1 MAGGKVFSPE
11 MVPGS
16 MALELELSHPTAT
29 AQSDTETTDSDLD
42 SPPEAFASTSQKTIL
57 LESERIGL
65 QLKRKRSATPVPTH
79 ELDRRTR
86 INDNERTI
94 RDRKQ
99 ELQKIFNSVD
109 TNPTQVPVR
118 KKQKQDKLVGA
129 LTNTPRPK
137 IQVPREVI
145 MRTEVVSMLP
155 CKGYTLPKANTGNVV
170 YIGGR
175 ARAEGLPWMSVVD
188 LYGGYGSEL
197 DDDEFD
203 GFGKF
208 DEDESDEEKSDEEK
222 SEEDES
228 DENESEEKVPAV
240 NIMGECGNH

>member
-1 MAGGKVFSPE
+1 MAGGKVFPSE
-11 MVPGS
+11 MVPESVASG
-16 MALELELSHPTAT
+16 LGFSHQTAT
-29 AQSDTETTDSDLD
+29 AQSDAETTDSDPD
-42 SPPEAFASTSQKTIL
+42 FPSEASSSPPQKLIL
-57 LESERIGL
+57 LEPQRIGL
-65 QLKRKRSATPVPTH
+65 RLKRKRSATPVPAY
-79 ELDRRTR
+79 EFDRRTR

-109 TNPTQVPVR
+109 TNPAQVPMR
-118 KKQKQDKLVGA
+118 KKQKRDKLVGA

-188 LYGGYGSEL
+188 LYGSYGSEL

-203 GFGKF
+203 QFNKFGEF
-208 DEDESDEEKSDEEK
+208 DEDGSDEEK

-240 NIMGECGNH
+240 NVMNEGGDY

>member
-1 MAGGKVFSPE
+1 MPAYEF
-11 MVPGS
+11 
-16 MALELELSHPTAT
+16 
-29 AQSDTETTDSDLD
+29 
-42 SPPEAFASTSQKTIL
+42 
-57 LESERIGL
+57 
-65 QLKRKRSATPVPTH
+65 
-79 ELDRRTR
+79 DRRTR

-109 TNPTQVPVR
+109 TNPAQVPMR
-118 KKQKQDKLVGA
+118 KKQKRDKLVGA

-175 ARAEGLPWMSVVD
+175 ARAEGLPWMSLVD
-188 LYGGYGSEL
+188 LYGSYGSEL

-203 GFGKF
+203 QFNKFGEF
-208 DEDESDEEKSDEEK
+208 DEDGSDEEK

-240 NIMGECGNH
+240 NVMDELTGGIPGARIETWLTEC